1 MTDLFTLT
9 QVFQR
14 GAEVGVANYIRHT
27 QPSSDRLKM
36 REAYRWLAT
45 MGVRPC
51 VLNELIA
58 NGVITQ
64 ERLGKAKNSPVCVSR
79 SEIMAAL
86 AAKDL
91 GQLLFNK

>member
-1 MTDLFTLT
+1 MTDLFTLS
-9 QVFQR
+9 QVFQT
-14 GAEVGVANYIRHT
+14 AAQAGVASYLKLT

-45 MGVRPC
+45 MGHKPC
-51 VLNELIA
+51 VLNEFIEK
-58 NGVITQ
+58 GVVTQ
-64 ERLGKAKNSPVCVSR
+64 QRVGKAKNSPLCVSK

-91 GQLLFNK
+91 GKLLFNK